1 MASMYGPPQPH
12 SNVLPMSGHVAGSA
26 GPSSRYMQGG
36 TNLAS
41 QQRPVMFQRGHQ
53 PSPRTRPRSPSPP
66 RGPVPVS
73 SRAVASAYGLPV
85 SQSLRHGYLPASLS
99 TQANIGPRDLLKEAV
114 SQGIGLASLPP
125 GAAASQ
131 REMMASLGHQNRDIL
146 QGMGAADR
154 EMFAKGLAG
163 LAGVSG
169 VPEMPPALN
178 LAGAG
183 SSQSETYARYLAT
196 FQQQLD
202 AGNKNAIAAA
212 ALSELDRARGLV
224 QGAPPPHSAP
234 SSRPGY
240 YSHDLNSRPFP
251 SSRQ

>member
-1 MASMYGPPQPH
+1 
-12 SNVLPMSGHVAGSA
+12 
-26 GPSSRYMQGG
+26 MQGG
-36 TNLAS
+36 SNLAS
-41 QQRPVMFQRGHQ
+41 QQRPGPGAGLVTSLEHG
-53 PSPRTRPRSPSPP
+53 RPRSPSPP

-85 SQSLRHGYLPASLS
+85 SAARHGYLPASLS
-99 TQANIGPRDLLKEAV
+99 TQASIGPRDLLKEAV
-114 SQGIGLASLPP
+114 SQGIGLASLPS

-178 LAGAG
+178 LA
-183 SSQSETYARYLAT
+183 
-196 FQQQLD
+196 
-202 AGNKNAIAAA
+202 
-212 ALSELDRARGLV
+212 
-224 QGAPPPHSAP
+224 
-234 SSRPGY
+234 
-240 YSHDLNSRPFP
+240 
-251 SSRQ
+251 